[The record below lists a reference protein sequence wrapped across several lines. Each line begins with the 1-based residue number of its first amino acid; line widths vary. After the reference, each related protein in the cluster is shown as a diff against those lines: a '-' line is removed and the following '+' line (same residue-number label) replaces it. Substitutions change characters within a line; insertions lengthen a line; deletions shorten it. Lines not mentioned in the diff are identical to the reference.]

1 MTTEKKKRVL
11 KNLDFTGDNAHIAL
25 ISAAQGGPANGRDVA
40 LVLKSS
46 EGYPKEFVEKMQQ
59 VRVTYE
65 LPEFLRTV
73 FGLYYEDAEVL
84 ARMLGYVEPVGETSS
99 SDNWYEDYLNKK
111 VESFEVLKSLNS
123 AESITEALAAIKPE
137 DYLKILQDQQMIEKA
152 LLDADKAKA
161 QEGSTEA
168 VAIAKESGKAAK
180 VVPSG
185 KKKTEKAMTQKVEG
199 TPEVEMIAKSALTAV
214 EKALQD
220 KQVELQKALDKLKEI
235 EEVQKQ
241 AVIKSKS
248 DKIAVLVKD
257 EVQRAIITK
266 ASLNLESE
274 DDFGAFVA
282 AIEAMMNSITTSDM
296 FVEKGLN
303 VQTQETNPVSA
314 LDRAIAAKFGVKQ

>member
-25 ISAAQGGPANGRDVA
+25 VSSAQGGPANGRDVA
-40 LVLKSS
+40 LVLKSA

-84 ARMLGYVEPVGETSS
+84 ARMLGYVEPEDETSS
-99 SDNWYEDYLNKK
+99 SDNWYENYLNKK

-168 VAIAKESGKAAK
+168 VAIAKESGKAK
-180 VVPSG
+180 VVPSS

-199 TPEVEMIAKSALTAV
+199 TPEVEMIEKSALTAV

-257 EVQRAIITK
+257 EKQREIITK
-266 ASLNLESE
+266 ASLSLESE

-303 VQTQETNPVSA
+303 VQPQETNPVSA
-314 LDRAIAAKFGVKQ
+314 LDRAIAAKFGTKQ

>member
-25 ISAAQGGPANGRDVA
+25 VSAAQGGPANGRDIA
-40 LVLKSS
+40 LVLKSA

-84 ARMLGYVEPVGETSS
+84 ARMLGYVEPVDETSS

-168 VAIAKESGKAAK
+168 VAIAKESGKAK
-180 VVPSG
+180 VAPSS
-185 KKKTEKAMTQKVEG
+185 KKKTEKAMTQKVDG
-199 TPEVEMIAKSALTAV
+199 TPEVEMIEKSALTAI

-241 AVIKSKS
+241 AVIKAKA
-248 DKIAVLVKD
+248 DKIAAVIKD
-257 EVQRAIITK
+257 EKQREIITK
-266 ASLNLESE
+266 ASLSLESE

-303 VQTQETNPVSA
+303 VQPQETNPVSA
-314 LDRAIAAKFGVKQ
+314 LDRAIAAKFGTKQ

>member
-11 KNLDFTGDNAHIAL
+11 KNLDFKGDNAHIAL
-25 ISAAQGGPANGRDVA
+25 VSAAQGGPANACGFA
-40 LVLKSS
+40 LVLKST

-84 ARMLGYVEPVGETSS
+84 ARMLGYVEPENETSS

-111 VESFEVLKSLNS
+111 IESFEVLKSLNS

-168 VAIAKESGKAAK
+168 VAIAKESGKAK

-199 TPEVEMIAKSALTAV
+199 TPEVEMIEKSALTAV

-266 ASLNLESE
+266 ASLSLESE
-274 DDFGAFVA
+274 DAFGAFVA

-303 VQTQETNPVSA
+303 VQPQETNPVSA

>member
-25 ISAAQGGPANGRDVA
+25 VSAAQGGPANDRGFA
-40 LVLKSS
+40 LVLKST

-65 LPEFLRTV
+65 LPDFLRTV
-73 FGLYYEDAEVL
+73 FDMYYDDAAVL
-84 ARMLGYVEPVGETSS
+84 AKLLGYVEPVDNTSNP
-99 SDNWYEDYLNKK
+99 DNWYEDYLNKK

-152 LLDADKAKA
+152 LLYADKAKA

-168 VAIAKESGKAAK
+168 VAIAKESGKAK
-180 VVPSG
+180 VVPSS
-185 KKKTEKAMTQKVEG
+185 KKKTEKAMTQKVDG
-199 TPEVEMIAKSALTAV
+199 TPEVEMIEKSALTAV

-220 KQVELQKALDKLKEI
+220 KQIELQKALDKLKEI
-235 EEVQKQ
+235 EEVQKA

-248 DKIAVLVKD
+248 DKIAAVIKD
-257 EVQRAIITK
+257 EAHRAIITK
-266 ASLNLESE
+266 ACLELESE
-274 DDFGAFVA
+274 DDFSAFVA
-282 AIEAMMNSITTSDM
+282 AMEALMASKASVDM

-303 VQTQETNPVSA
+303 VPTQETNPVSA
-314 LDRAIAAKFGVKQ
+314 IDRAIAARFGEKQ